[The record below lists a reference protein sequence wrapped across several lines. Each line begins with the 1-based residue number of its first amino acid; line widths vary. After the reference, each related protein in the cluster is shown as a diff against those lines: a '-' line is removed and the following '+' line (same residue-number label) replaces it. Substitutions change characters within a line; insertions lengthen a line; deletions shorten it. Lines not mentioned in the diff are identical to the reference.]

1 MMAAMVV
8 PPGCRSM
15 SSTVAVFEALL
26 CACFAAR
33 LAFEALPSFET
44 PVAFRAAVDLL
55 APILACLT
63 GDDHVV
69 SVDDN
74 RRRPIKLSNARCN
87 LPDLPLRMRPCIARI
102 GLKAGDRNIC
112 DLQFSRDRMLSI

>member
-63 GDDHVV
+63 ASDSATSGSGFEAAVV
-69 SVDDN
+69 CLVA
-74 RRRPIKLSNARCN
+74 LV
-87 LPDLPLRMRPCIARI
+87 LRTFV
-102 GLKAGDRNIC
+102 N
-112 DLQFSRDRMLSI
+112 